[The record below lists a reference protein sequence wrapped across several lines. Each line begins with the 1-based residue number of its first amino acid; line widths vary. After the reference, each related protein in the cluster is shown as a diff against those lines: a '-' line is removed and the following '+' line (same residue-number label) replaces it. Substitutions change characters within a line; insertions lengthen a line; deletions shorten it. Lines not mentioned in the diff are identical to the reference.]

1 MNSFS
6 TLSILQI
13 ILFPIL
19 YVFSFLYRA
28 LFLLDQKLTKKKKL
42 PGAFVISVG
51 NLSMGGTGKT
61 PFSIFLAKLIHKKF
75 PDQKIIILSR
85 GYNAK
90 GSLRGHRV
98 GPHSTPMEA
107 GDEPLLLK
115 KHLPFAE
122 VWIGK
127 DRYSSYIHFREE
139 LRMRENSIVIL
150 DDGFQ
155 HHVLERDVD
164 LVLLDSSKISKERFL
179 IPAGNL
185 REPISSLIRADQ
197 IIFSKYESSIE
208 KIVQNIQNKFSKE
221 ILRFSLEP
229 DKLLSPNLQ
238 SDSPK
243 ILSGKKV
250 YAFTGIGNP
259 EVFFSMIRKFEPLK
273 LETRAF
279 RDHHSYTIED
289 ENVLNLIAK
298 NFDFL
303 VCTEKDLV
311 KISNPPNQL
320 RILLLK
326 SKLDK
331 EEKLISFL
339 QEKISL
345 KTF

>member
-1 MNSFS
+1 M
-6 TLSILQI
+6 
-13 ILFPIL
+13 
-19 YVFSFLYRA
+19 YRA
-28 LFLLDQKLTKKKKL
+28 LFLLDQKFTKKKKL

-331 EEKLISFL
+331 EEFLISFL
-339 QEKISL
+339 QKKISL

>member
-1 MNSFS
+1 MNFFS

-19 YVFSFLYRA
+19 YVFSYLYRV
-28 LFLLDQKLTKKKKL
+28 LFIFDQKLTKKKKL

-61 PFSIFLAKLIHKKF
+61 PFSIFIAKLIHKKF

-85 GYNAK
+85 GYGAK
-90 GSLRGHRV
+90 GSQRGHRV
-98 GPHSTPMEA
+98 GQHSTPMEA

-127 DRYSSYIHFREE
+127 DRYSSYIRFREE
-139 LRMRENSIVIL
+139 LKIQENSIVIL

-185 REPISSLIRADQ
+185 REPISSLTRADQ
-197 IIFSKYESSIE
+197 IIFSKYEPSVE
-208 KIVQNIQNKFSKE
+208 RIVQNIQNQFSKE
-221 ILRFSLEP
+221 IFRFSLEP
-229 DKLLSPNLQ
+229 DKLLSPNLE

-259 EVFFSMIRKFEPLK
+259 EVFFL
-273 LETRAF
+273 
-279 RDHHSYTIED
+279 
-289 ENVLNLIAK
+289 
-298 NFDFL
+298 
-303 VCTEKDLV
+303 
-311 KISNPPNQL
+311 
-320 RILLLK
+320 
-326 SKLDK
+326 
-331 EEKLISFL
+331 
-339 QEKISL
+339 
-345 KTF
+345 

>member
-273 LETRAF
+273 LEN
-279 RDHHSYTIED
+279 HSSAI
-289 ENVLNLIAK
+289 
-298 NFDFL
+298 
-303 VCTEKDLV
+303 
-311 KISNPPNQL
+311 
-320 RILLLK
+320 R
-326 SKLDK
+326 
-331 EEKLISFL
+331 
-339 QEKISL
+339 SL
-345 KTF
+345 FEAVRL

>member
-28 LFLLDQKLTKKKKL
+28 LFLLDQKFTKKKKL

-127 DRYSSYIHFREE
+127 DRYYSYIHFREE

-208 KIVQNIQNKFSKE
+208 KIVQNIQNKFSKG

-331 EEKLISFL
+331 EEFLISFL
-339 QEKISL
+339 QKKISL